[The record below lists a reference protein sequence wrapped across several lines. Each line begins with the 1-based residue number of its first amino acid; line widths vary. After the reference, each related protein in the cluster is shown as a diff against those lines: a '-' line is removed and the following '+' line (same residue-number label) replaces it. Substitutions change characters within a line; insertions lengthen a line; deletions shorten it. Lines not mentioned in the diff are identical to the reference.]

1 MHLLFRTRT
10 QYFTLNCVWGG
21 ETSDNIHILLYFKNW
36 NLTTSLILRE
46 KVTSSKMFLLETK
59 FKNRLENVIKIKY
72 YVIFS

>member
-1 MHLLFRTRT
+1 V
-10 QYFTLNCVWGG
+10 CVGGGG

-59 FKNRLENVIKIKY
+59 FKNRLENVIKIKF
-72 YVIFS
+72 YVILL